1 MIKHIVLWRLKDH
14 AMGASKNENAKKL
27 KALLESLRDN
37 LREIK
42 HLEVGINV
50 YVQEAPLHAA
60 VAHGIV
66 NPSLRSPAPCR
77 DAQVSPE
84 AGGRKRPT
92 LAEPFASALPCAAV
106 AHGIVPP
113 ATLADPC
120 AADVALYSEF
130 STWDDLEAYQKHPE
144 HLKVVSFVQEIRL
157 ERHVVDYEIPDIVTA

>member
-14 AMGASKNENAKKL
+14 AMGASKSENAEKL

-37 LREIK
+37 LTEIK

-50 YVQEAPLHAA
+50 YAQEAPLHAA

-92 LAEPFASALPCAAV
+92 LAEPFASALPCAA
-106 AHGIVPP
+106 
-113 ATLADPC
+113 
-120 AADVALYSEF
+120 DVALYSEF

-157 ERHVVDYEIPDIVTA
+157 ERHVVDYEIPDIVTS

>member
-37 LREIK
+37 LKEIK

-50 YVQEAPLHAA
+50 YAQEAPLHAA

-92 LAEPFASALPCAAV
+92 LAEPFASALPCAA
-106 AHGIVPP
+106 
-113 ATLADPC
+113 
-120 AADVALYSEF
+120 DVALYSEF

-157 ERHVVDYEIPDIVTA
+157 ERHVVDYETPDIVTS